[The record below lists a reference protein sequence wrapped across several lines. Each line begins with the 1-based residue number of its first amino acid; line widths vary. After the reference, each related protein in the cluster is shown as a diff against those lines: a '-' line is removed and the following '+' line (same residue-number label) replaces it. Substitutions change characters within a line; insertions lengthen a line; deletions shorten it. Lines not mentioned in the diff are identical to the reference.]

1 MKVSQWAEIRRL
13 HEVEGLSGRA
23 IAQRLRCDRTTVS
36 KALAMPRPPDE
47 TTRAERGSILDPY
60 RKKIDALVDQYP
72 ELSAVRIWEEIRQG
86 PEGYQGSVITVRR
99 YVRKIRPARGRVYQ
113 EVVYEPGQA
122 MQVDWGHCGQIK
134 IENTSR
140 KVSVFV
146 AVLCYSRMGYI
157 EFTLSQR
164 KAEFYRAIVH
174 ALEFFGGSPRRIIFD
189 NLRAAVVNGSG
200 RNACLHPEF
209 LALCGHFFLEPIAC
223 ARRDPESKGMVEAKV
238 RYVKHN
244 ALQGRAEQL
253 TSWEDYQRLAVRWRD
268 EVANV
273 RVHQAT
279 GERPVDRFGQERS
292 CLRALPSIRLDTD
305 EIVATVVNS
314 HARVKFDG
322 NRYSVPA
329 DVVGKPV
336 TIRADAE
343 SVRVI
348 HEGRDI
354 ARHQRSYARGRRISQ
369 AEHQLQARQ
378 RRRRTRGRHLEESF
392 DALGEVARQFHLKLQ
407 TRPVKTTHHLRRLLS
422 LVRVYGRGEVL
433 AAIARAHEYQTYD
446 AAYVE
451 TILLQQRRRQE
462 LPSPTPLRP
471 KRQELIDE
479 IEVEDPDP
487 ATYDRLLGT
496 DRLLRTDEQEQQ
508 DHDQT

>member
-13 HEVEGLSGRA
+13 HEVEGLSQRG
-23 IAQRLRCDRTTVS
+23 IARRLRCDRMTVR

-47 TTRAERGSILDPY
+47 TTRSKRGSILDPY
-60 RKKIDALVDQYP
+60 KKRIDTMVTQFP
-72 ELSAVRIWEEIRQG
+72 ELSAVRIWEEICKG
-86 PEGYQGSVITVRR
+86 PDGYRGSVITVRR

-113 EVVYEPGQA
+113 EVHYDPGQA
-122 MQVDWGHCGQIK
+122 MQVDWGHCGEIQ

-174 ALEFFGGSPRRIIFD
+174 ALEFFEGSPRRIIFD

-200 RNACLHPEF
+200 RHACLHPEF
-209 LALCGHFFLEPIAC
+209 LALCGHFCMEPIAC
-223 ARRDPESKGMVEAKV
+223 ARRDPESKGIVEAHV

-253 TSWEDYQRLAVRWRD
+253 TTWQDYQELAVHWRD
-268 EVANV
+268 EVANL

-279 GERPVDRFGQERS
+279 GQRPIDRFQLERP
-292 CLRALPSIRLDTD
+292 CLRTLPQLPFDTD
-305 EIVATVVNS
+305 EIVATMVNS

-322 NRYSVPA
+322 NRYSIPP
-329 DVVGKPV
+329 DYVGKPV
-336 TIRADAE
+336 TIRAGVE
-343 SVRVI
+343 SLRI
-348 HEGRDI
+348 LYEGREI
-354 ARHQRSYARGRRISQ
+354 ACHQRCYGRGLRICQ
-369 AEHQLQARQ
+369 TEHQLQALQ
-378 RRRRTRGRHLEESF
+378 RRRRTRGRQLEDAF
-392 DALGEVARQFHLKLQ
+392 DALGEVAREFHLKLQ
-407 TRPVKTTHHLRRLLS
+407 SRPVKTTHHLRRLLN
-422 LVRVYGRGEVL
+422 LVRLYGRTEVV
-433 AAIARAHEYQTYD
+433 AAIARAHQYQTYD

-451 TILLQQRRRQE
+451 TILLQERRRQE

-479 IEVEDPDP
+479 IDFEDPDP
-487 ATYDRLLGT
+487 AAYDRLLGT
-496 DRLLRTDEQEQQ
+496 DEQEQEEN
-508 DHDQT
+508 DQT